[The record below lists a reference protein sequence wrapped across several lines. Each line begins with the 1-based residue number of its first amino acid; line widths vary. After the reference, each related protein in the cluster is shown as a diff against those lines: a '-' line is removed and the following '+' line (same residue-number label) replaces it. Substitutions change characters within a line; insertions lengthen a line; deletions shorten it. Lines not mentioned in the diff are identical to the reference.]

1 MTTFSFARILT
12 GVATAAI
19 LSTAT
24 LSGATDALAHGG
36 MGGGGMG
43 GGGMGGGHVGGMGMH
58 TQNLTKIT
66 NLSRSGLRDR
76 RRFRFIGVGYVN
88 AASACVIK
96 WTELGR
102 VKICPDLD

>member
-36 MGGGGMG
+36 MGGGGV
-43 GGGMGGGHVGGMGMH
+43 GGGHVGGMGMH

-76 RRFRFIGVGYVN
+76 RRFRFIGVGY
-88 AASACVIK
+88 ASMPRPPA
-96 WTELGR
+96 
-102 VKICPDLD
+102 